1 MYITYTQTEQL
12 KKVREL
18 ENAAMSCSPDE
29 ISEVYKKLGGVEFT
43 ARALGLACRFRGVD
57 CVRALVEGGATF
69 DTPTLKRDE
78 QLFHAYS
85 RKKRDF
91 NHSDFSAY
99 LLNIGKRI
107 SGSCCCKGMKFTK
120 SVKRGG
126 KVTLRLLSDDERAEV
141 LKYLCANRQKISFK
155 PWELLLYAIFARDD
169 FIFGELKKL
178 GVKLSEKR
186 VKVIAEG
193 GAAVDGYWREYRSMT
208 NGLSAGDFIP
218 VMERLF
224 GELGGVKFHCTE
236 KMFEAL
242 RERFSDP
249 KTAEFFAGR
258 FDTDKLNKLK
268 ILRGAVDENNIPL
281 LSLGERLGWLANTKR
296 RDTLMEYAAENGKTE
311 CSAWLLDFKNR
322 TADLAAEQAKAEKK
336 QLRELNASPDSVTA
350 LRALWSWG
358 KREDGTLVIK
368 RYKGERTE
376 ITIPKMIGRSIVT
389 AIGSCAF
396 SPNYPKLDE
405 ARIAFLKT
413 IKRVTLPD
421 TITSIGKGA
430 FHGCEG
436 LAEINIPEGV
446 EVIGAKAFEDCGSL
460 ERVCLPNGITELAEG
475 VFFYSGIG
483 EIHIPDSVKRIG
495 ENAFR
500 FCKNLKEI
508 TFPDSVAEIGGS
520 ALSGCSNLESV
531 RLPNGLSEISGH
543 LLEDCEKLPKINI
556 PDSVKRIGNGAF
568 FSCMG
573 LSEIHIPDGVR
584 EIGAYAFSFC
594 SGIGRIVLPNGITD
608 ISDHLFHGCKM
619 LREIRLPEGIKSI
632 GDVAFASCE
641 ELKEVVVPDG
651 VVSIGRQ
658 AFEACLK
665 LRTIVLPS
673 SIKQIANTTVNII
686 NSHDRPILTILA
698 YSRNAVAVVLPNSY
712 AELYCKESAIP
723 YTYQGGNE
731 K

>member
-1 MYITYTQTEQL
+1 MTYTQTEQL
-12 KKVREL
+12 KKVKEL
-18 ENAAMSCSPDE
+18 ENAALSCSPDE
-29 ISEVYKKLGGVEFT
+29 ISEVYKKLGGVGFT
-43 ARALGLACRFRGVD
+43 ARALGLSCRFRGVD
-57 CVRALVEGGATF
+57 CVRVLVEGGATF

-85 RKKRDF
+85 RKKRDL
-91 NHSDFSAY
+91 NHSDFSVY

-107 SGSCCCKGMKFTK
+107 NGSCCCKGMKFTK
-120 SVKRGG
+120 SVRTGG
-126 KVTLRLLSDDERAEV
+126 NGTLRLLSDDERSEV
-141 LKYLCANRQKISFK
+141 LKYLCANGKKISFK

-178 GVKLSEKR
+178 GVKLSDKR

-193 GAAVDGYWREYRSMT
+193 GASVDGYWREYRSMT
-208 NGLSAGDFIP
+208 DGLSAEDFIP

-224 GELGGVKFHCTE
+224 GELGGAKFHCTE

-249 KTAEFFAGR
+249 RTAER

-268 ILRGAVDENNIPL
+268 ILRGAIDENNIPL
-281 LSLGERLGWLANTKR
+281 LSLGERLGWLGNTKR
-296 RDTLMEYAAENGKTE
+296 RDTLIEYAAENCKTE
-311 CSAWLLDFKNR
+311 CSVWLLDFKNR

-376 ITIPKMIGRSIVT
+376 ITVPKMIGKSIVT
-389 AIGSCAF
+389 AIGCYAF

-413 IKRVTLPD
+413 IKSVTLPD
-421 TITSIGKGA
+421 AITSIGEGS
-430 FHGCEG
+430 FCGCKG
-436 LAEINIPEGV
+436 LAEINVPDGV
-446 EVIGAKAFEDCGSL
+446 EVIGARAFESCEAL
-460 ERVCLPNGITELAEG
+460 ERVSLPSGLSELAEG

-500 FCKNLKEI
+500 FCKKLKEI
-508 TFPDSVAEIGGS
+508 TFPDSVAEIGKN
-520 ALSGCSNLESV
+520 ALAGCGDLETA

-543 LLEDCEKLPKINI
+543 LFEDCEKLSKIDI
-556 PDSVKRIGNGAF
+556 PDTVKRIGNGAF
-568 FSCMG
+568 FSCSA
-573 LSEIHIPDGVR
+573 LREVSVPDGVR
-584 EIGAYAFSFC
+584 EIEYYVFAYCTALEHISLP
-594 SGIGRIVLPNGITD
+594 SGISE
-608 ISDHLFHGCKM
+608 ISDHMFNGCKS
-619 LREIRLPEGIKSI
+619 LREITLPEGITRI
-632 GDVAFASCE
+632 GDVAFCSCR

-651 VVSIGRQ
+651 VVAIGRQ
-658 AFEACLK
+658 AFEDCINLK
-665 LRTIVLPS
+665 KLVLPS

-686 NSHDRPILTILA
+686 NSHDHPILTILA
-698 YSRNAVAVVLPNSY
+698 YSQNAVAVVEPNSY
-712 AELYCKESAIP
+712 AELYCKESHIP